1 MSPDTSANPSLPRV
15 PVSLARAVAPWKRA
29 ASATTEL
36 PQRQAV
42 VTGFRPDR
50 GRLADYRTL
59 MGSQA
64 DLPMLYPQLDLTALH
79 LDLISAWSFPV
90 RAMGLIHPGFVI
102 EVLDELPAEGP
113 WDLRVWISGA
123 RHVRSGLEFDLGG
136 EISSGGRVCWRSRAV
151 TLSRSRTASGAE
163 ESTSPRLDLA
173 GPWPHEQVLPAPE
186 GTGRAYAR
194 VSGDVN
200 PIHMHAVSAR
210 LLGFRRPIA
219 HGWWIAGR
227 SAAAL
232 GADEAVA
239 GRTLEIGFRRP
250 VELPSAPLLCSRS
263 DGGVTEFVLLPQGRG
278 GSGGPAGPGSSG
290 DPVDVA
296 GGVGAEEAQDGPR
309 PLVSGRVSDTPIVD

>member
-29 ASATTEL
+29 ASATTQL
-36 PQRQAV
+36 PERQTV

-50 GRLADYRTL
+50 SRLAAYRTL
-59 MGSQA
+59 MGSHA
-64 DLPMLYPQLDLTALH
+64 ELPMLFPQLDLTALH

-90 RAMGLIHPGFVI
+90 RAMGLMHPGFVI
-102 EVLDELPAEGP
+102 EVLEELPTDGP

-136 EISSGGRVCWRSRAV
+136 EVSSGGQVCWRSRAV

-163 ESTSPRLDLA
+163 ESTTPRLDLA
-173 GPWPHEQVLPAPE
+173 GPWPTEQVLPAPE

-200 PIHMHAVSAR
+200 PIHMHAASAR

-250 VELPSAPLLCSRS
+250 VELPSAPLLCSRAE
-263 DGGVTEFVLLPQGRG
+263 DGVTEFVLLAQGRG
-278 GSGGPAGPGSSG
+278 APGSDGEGEG
-290 DPVDVA
+290 DGPVASAAD
-296 GGVGAEEAQDGPR
+296 GAEGPR
-309 PLVSGRVSDTPIVD
+309 PLVSGRISDTPSSD